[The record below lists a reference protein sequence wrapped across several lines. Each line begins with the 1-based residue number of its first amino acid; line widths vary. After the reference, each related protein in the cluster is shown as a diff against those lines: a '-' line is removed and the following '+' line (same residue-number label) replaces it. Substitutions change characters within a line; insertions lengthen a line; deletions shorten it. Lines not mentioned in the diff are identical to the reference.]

1 VALNPTAAPIGVG
14 AGNHFTPEC
23 GIIGTMKKGKD
34 VPPGLFWDTDSSR
47 LDLQQNKEYIIERVL
62 ELGDENAVSW
72 LVSCYHRSEIKKV
85 LAASRRISRKSAN
98 YWSLVLR

>member
-1 VALNPTAAPIGVG
+1 MALNPTAAPIGVG

>member
-1 VALNPTAAPIGVG
+1 MNPTAAPIGVG

>member
-1 VALNPTAAPIGVG
+1 M
-14 AGNHFTPEC
+14 
-23 GIIGTMKKGKD
+23 MKKGKNI
-34 VPPGLFWDTDSSR
+34 PPGLFWDTDPSR

-72 LVSCYHRSEIKKV
+72 LVSCYHRNDIKKV

>member
-1 VALNPTAAPIGVG
+1 M
-14 AGNHFTPEC
+14 
-23 GIIGTMKKGKD
+23 MKKGKD
-34 VPPGLFWDTDSSR
+34 IPPGLFWDTDSSR

-62 ELGDENAVSW
+62 ELGDEKAVSW
-72 LVSCYHRSEIKKV
+72 LVSRYPRSEIKKV

>member
-1 VALNPTAAPIGVG
+1 MN
-14 AGNHFTPEC
+14 PEC
-23 GIIGTMKKGKD
+23 GIIGMMKKGKNI
-34 VPPGLFWDTDSSR
+34 PPGLFWDTDTSR

-72 LVSCYHRSEIKKV
+72 LVSCYPRSEIKKV
-85 LAASRRISRKSAN
+85 LRSSRRISRKSAN

>member
-1 VALNPTAAPIGVG
+1 M
-14 AGNHFTPEC
+14 
-23 GIIGTMKKGKD
+23 MKMGQD
-34 VPPGLFWDTDSSR
+34 IPPGLFWDTDSSR

-72 LVSCYHRSEIKKV
+72 LVSCYRRSEIKKV